1 MFSGKWFKHGLVAV
15 LMIVVISSCQGP
27 VLIISPTVL
36 ANVIVGNIYSRTLT
50 ADSEAG
56 LVWRV
61 SAGSLPT
68 GLSLNEETGA
78 ITGTFTQDGTFTFTI
93 TVDEPGLFPRTGEY
107 AFTLTVIPKLTLD
120 ETLDDA
126 HQGEAYSDQFAVT
139 GGVTPYTFELI
150 GLPGGLSLDT
160 TTGAITGTPGQAD
173 AGRTLQVTVTDNG
186 DPQQTAT
193 AQTTFV
199 IKPPPVSITTTALPA
214 GQVGTAYSQ
223 TVVAGDGFEP
233 YTWSV
238 TAGVLPPGNPTI
250 RLDQSTGVISG
261 TPTTAGSYTFTI
273 TVTDDA
279 SPETTDSQ
287 EFTVVI
293 AS

>member
-1 MFSGKWFKHGLVAV
+1 MSTAKWLKHGMVAV
-15 LMIVVISSCQGP
+15 LLIAAVTSCQGP
-27 VLIISPTVL
+27 VLIISPTEL

-50 ADSEAG
+50 ADSEG
-56 LVWRV
+56 DLLWRV

-68 GLSLNEETGA
+68 GLSLNQETGA

-93 TVDEPGLFPRTGEY
+93 TVEEPGLFPRTGEY

-120 ETLDDA
+120 ETLDAA
-126 HQGEAYSDQFAVT
+126 HQGEVYSDQFEVA

-173 AGRTLQVTVTDNG
+173 AGRTLQVTVTDSG

-199 IKPPPVSITTTALPA
+199 IKPPPVSITTTTLPD

-223 TVVAGDGFEP
+223 TLEAEDGFTP

-238 TAGVLPPGNPTI
+238 TAGVLPPGNPTM
-250 RLDQSTGVISG
+250 RLDQSTGKISG
-261 TPTTAGSYTFTI
+261 TPTTADSWTFTI
-273 TVTDDA
+273 TVTDDD

-287 EFTVVI
+287 EFTIDI
-293 AS
+293 AP